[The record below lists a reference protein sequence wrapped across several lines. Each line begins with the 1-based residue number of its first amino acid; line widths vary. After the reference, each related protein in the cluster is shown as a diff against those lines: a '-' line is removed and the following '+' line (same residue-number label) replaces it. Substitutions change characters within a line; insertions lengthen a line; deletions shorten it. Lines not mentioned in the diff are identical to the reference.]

1 MRDSRAVVVR
11 QFSGGLPEIQPSN
24 GSKGIFPSPRR
35 SIVWPH
41 NVNRRRNDVWAR
53 CGGKTFDF
61 SGESLYY
68 LPQFE
73 RFETER
79 RFEHQHVFNRGERC
93 KAVLLSACESNITPH
108 TSNIHS
114 PPMDQEKIKVLVADD
129 EDPLR
134 MTIAAWLGDEGFEVE
149 EAPNGLDAIKM
160 VQSKDFDIALLDIKM
175 PGANGLEVLRF
186 IKKNSSPTEVVM
198 MTGMSDVSMAVEAM
212 KLGAREYL
220 TKPVDMD
227 QLVPQLRSLIK
238 KRDAEERIRQ
248 LQAEHTARL
257 LYDLHNPISGLKQSI
272 GYLMKGMAGP
282 IGDHQKELLGYMTNS
297 IDKVIGLL
305 NDMMDLTKL
314 EGGRVRLNKGIANLA
329 DVVTKVAN
337 EFRVP
342 FQSNKITLDVHP
354 APDLPPIEFDSQKI
368 EQVVQEFLSNAVKF
382 TPAQGA
388 VVVHIKKVAM
398 VMEEGQQPLEFV
410 MTSVF
415 NSGAGI
421 PKEELPLIFDRY
433 RNVIAGNEKKASS
446 LGLIICQRIIE
457 AHNGKIWV
465 ESEPNKGATFCFAL
479 PIR

>member
-1 MRDSRAVVVR
+1 
-11 QFSGGLPEIQPSN
+11 
-24 GSKGIFPSPRR
+24 
-35 SIVWPH
+35 
-41 NVNRRRNDVWAR
+41 
-53 CGGKTFDF
+53 
-61 SGESLYY
+61 
-68 LPQFE
+68 
-73 RFETER
+73 
-79 RFEHQHVFNRGERC
+79 
-93 KAVLLSACESNITPH
+93 
-108 TSNIHS
+108 
-114 PPMDQEKIKVLVADD
+114 MDQEKIKVLVADD